1 MFLIFCGSLIIRNP
15 EYIFFFFF
23 FYLQPTS
30 GTQGRT
36 AMPETLGEFLTL
48 TEEFWI
54 DAGYKDTEIHSVLLG
69 MLYFHYIAYYIK

>member
-1 MFLIFCGSLIIRNP
+1 
-15 EYIFFFFF
+15 
-23 FYLQPTS
+23 
-30 GTQGRT
+30 
-36 AMPETLGEFLTL
+36 MPETLGEFLTL